1 MANLIQQ
8 KRQQLKALI
17 GPVLANLCDE
27 LSQCLDCASSM
38 DALLRERLHG
48 LPGCSLLYVV
58 SPEGRQ
64 LSANVSA
71 TGVDETRRDQDLS
84 ERPYLSGS
92 QPFRGLVLSQA
103 YMSRPAGKPALTAV
117 HAVNRDGSLLGFL
130 AADFYLE
137 DIPLAA
143 TPLDPDPQHI
153 QFKGDVAIRQS
164 LFDQTRV
171 ESPMDRQLDQVLE
184 IVELLMTEHGIFH
197 SMIHFSSSRAVL
209 WHIDDPYDYKLHG
222 LDELTDLG
230 ICLAYP
236 KSQMLQIR
244 SKVSPAQLAHTLRYF
259 RALRLEDENIYLR
272 MGSLNVLNARVGLTF
287 SCDGTHYL
295 KVQELLDRNL
305 AFWFGGAQQAV

>member
-1 MANLIQQ
+1 
-8 KRQQLKALI
+8 
-17 GPVLANLCDE
+17 
-27 LSQCLDCASSM
+27 
-38 DALLRERLHG
+38 
-48 LPGCSLLYVV
+48 
-58 SPEGRQ
+58 
-64 LSANVSA
+64 
-71 TGVDETRRDQDLS
+71 
-84 ERPYLSGS
+84 
-92 QPFRGLVLSQA
+92 
-103 YMSRPAGKPALTAV
+103 
-117 HAVNRDGSLLGFL
+117 
-130 AADFYLE
+130 
-137 DIPLAA
+137 
-143 TPLDPDPQHI
+143 
-153 QFKGDVAIRQS
+153 
-164 LFDQTRV
+164 
-171 ESPMDRQLDQVLE
+171 MDRQLDQVLE